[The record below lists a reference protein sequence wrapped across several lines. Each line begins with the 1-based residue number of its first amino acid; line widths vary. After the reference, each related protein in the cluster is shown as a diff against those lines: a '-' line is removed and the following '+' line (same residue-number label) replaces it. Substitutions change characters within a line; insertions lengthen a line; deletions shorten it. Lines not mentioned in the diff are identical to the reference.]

1 MPGPPGSPT
10 DPSHSFH
17 FQLPPSIL
25 GPTHFRQQGISRSF
39 HLTWAQASSASH
51 LGLGAPPRLRTQ
63 RRMGS
68 GPSRTRTGWGQGGR
82 GGRPIFLCT
91 LFSLLNFVPNPG
103 ISTLKS
109 QFLNEIRKSG
119 FLPPG
124 GFRSNREIRLIYER
138 NVDFPRLPFT
148 GHRRW
153 KP

>member
-10 DPSHSFH
+10 DPSNSFH

-51 LGLGAPPRLRTQ
+51 LGLGAPPD
-63 RRMGS
+63 S
-68 GPSRTRTGWGQGGR
+68 GHRDAWGAAPPEPGRAGGR

-109 QFLNEIRKSG
+109 QFLNEIRKNG

-138 NVDFPRLPFT
+138 NVDFPQLPFT